1 MEGFEDQGAAV
12 ADSPAADVPTA
23 DTPPGAQSGVN
34 GQPNAVKDPP
44 FHQHPRFQQI
54 IGENRSLKGEL
65 ATLKQTVE
73 GLQRTASQPA
83 RTEEQRQARS
93 EAIKALKELMSE
105 DEELAELL
113 SIRKE
118 FPQLKQGYQGVG
130 QIAKAQQ
137 DAATRQGRAQITSL
151 AEKAG
156 LSTDPKYVGRIE
168 RLIAAE
174 IYEDKDALERY
185 QGGDLSV
192 IEEKFKAV
200 NDEFFG
206 QTRRQAQTTVLD
218 TKNKTRQLPPVS
230 RGGAPGADA
239 PPTLKP
245 EDRGNPDKV
254 RAYERSLGEQAKA
267 TLRRLVP
274 GG

>member
-23 DTPPGAQSGVN
+23 DTPPGAQSGVT
-34 GQPNAVKDPP
+34 GQPSVAKDPP
-44 FHQHPRFQQI
+44 FHQHPRFQQL

-65 ATLKQTVE
+65 ATLKQTVD

-83 RTEEQRQARS
+83 RTEEQRQART
-93 EAIKALKELMSE
+93 EAIKALKELMAE
-105 DEELAELL
+105 DPELAEVL
-113 SIRKE
+113 SMRKE

-137 DAATRQGRAQITSL
+137 DAATRQGRAQITTL
-151 AEKAG
+151 AEQAG
-156 LSTDPKYVGRIE
+156 LSTDAKYVGRIE

-174 IYEDKDALERY
+174 IFEDKDALERY

-192 IEEKFKAV
+192 INEKFKLV
-200 NDEFFG
+200 TDEFLG
-206 QTRRQAQTTVLD
+206 QTRRAAQTTVID

-239 PPTLKP
+239 PPTLKA

-254 RAYERSLGEQAKA
+254 RAFERGLGETAK
-267 TLRRLVP
+267 RLLQSR
-274 GG
+274 GGG

>member
-1 MEGFEDQGAAV
+1 MDDTLGVEA
-12 ADSPAADVPTA
+12 ADSPSASESAT
-23 DTPPGAQSGVN
+23 DTSAGTQNTGTGQPIAQPGAN
-34 GQPNAVKDPP
+34 RP
-44 FHQHPRFQQI
+44 FHEHPRFQQL

-65 ATLKQTVE
+65 AGLKQTVE

-151 AEKAG
+151 AEQAG

-185 QGGDLSV
+185 QSGDLSV